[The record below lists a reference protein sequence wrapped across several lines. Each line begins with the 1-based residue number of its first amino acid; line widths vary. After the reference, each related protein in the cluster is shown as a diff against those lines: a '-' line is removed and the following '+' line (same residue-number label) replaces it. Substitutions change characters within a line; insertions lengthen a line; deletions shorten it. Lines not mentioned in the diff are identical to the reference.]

1 MKGQRLPPVRYSD
14 DLLFRLTRDGSG
26 VIAGDDYRTAM
37 LAYAGI
43 LTDREIWVVP
53 ACIKSRWPTDI
64 RMARAER

>member
-43 LTDREIWVVP
+43 LTDREIWVVL
-53 ACIKSRWPTDI
+53 AYIKRRWPTDI
-64 RMARAER
+64 QMAQAER